1 MARSLPQEWGKWGMG
16 PIDLKI
22 EDLILDHDNPRIT
35 HAEGQQEALQK
46 IIKDQKTKLV
56 KLAQSIAEK
65 GLNPMDRFLVLRVH
79 QKPERFIALE
89 GNRRTAVFKLL
100 SNPAVM
106 SGLDMSPP
114 TRAILERLANGFK
127 KSRVEPIPAYEMTA
141 RQDGDYWLELRHKG
155 ELGGMGI
162 VDWTSAQSQRFRTR
176 SPAIQ
181 ALDMVTERGG
191 LSTELRDKIA
201 DKFPITT
208 LQRFVED
215 KEVRRALG
223 LDVRKGKLVTTLPA
237 KEALKPLKR
246 IVTDLATKKKQV
258 GDFMK
263 SKQMLDY
270 ISGFDKTS
278 APDLSKAATEERA
291 LDEIPIVEFGKPS
304 NGRTPRRKLDPSD
317 RREVVPKGCPVNV
330 KDNRISEIYKELREL
345 RMDDA
350 PNAIAVLMRVFLEMS
365 VDYFLEHNGGTL
377 KAVDNGRMRWKKLDK
392 KLKEVIDMLV
402 TMGVPETKLA
412 SIKRSVDVKTSPM
425 NVELFH
431 LYVHERFATPS
442 PAELKAAWNNAQ
454 PLFEK
459 IWP

>member
-1 MARSLPQEWGKWGMG
+1 MG
-16 PIDLKI
+16 PLDLKI
-22 EDLILDHDNPRIT
+22 EDLVLDHDNPRIT

-46 IIKDQKTKLV
+46 ILKDQKTKLV

-100 SNPAVM
+100 INPAVM
-106 SGLDMSPP
+106 SGLEMPP
-114 TRAILERLANGFK
+114 PMRTILERLAKDFK
-127 KSRVEPIPAYEMTA
+127 KSRVEPIAGYELPS

-191 LSTELRDKIA
+191 ISADLREKIA
-201 DKFPITT
+201 DRFPIST

-223 LDVRKGKLVTTLPA
+223 LDVKKGKLVTTLPA
-237 KEALKPLKR
+237 KEAVKPLRR

-258 GDFMK
+258 GNFMK
-263 SKQMLDY
+263 SQQMLDY
-270 ISGFDKTS
+270 ISGFDKSS
-278 APDLSKAATEERA
+278 APDLTKATGEARA
-291 LDEIPIVEFGKPS
+291 VDEIPIVEFGRSAKP
-304 NGRTPRRKLDPSD
+304 TRRRRPDPSD
-317 RREVVPKGCPVNV
+317 RREVVPRGCPIKVT
-330 KDNRISEIYKELREL
+330 DNRIAEIYKELRTL
-345 RMDDA
+345 RFEDGPCPA
-350 PNAIAVLMRVFLEMS
+350 PNAIAVLLRVFLEMS
-365 VDYFLEHNGGTL
+365 VDHFLEASGKKLTKPKPGGGEYYRSL
-377 KAVDNGRMRWKKLDK
+377 DDKVQEAVD
-392 KLKEVIDMLV
+392 ILV
-402 TMGVPETKLA
+402 AVGVPKDKLA
-412 SIKRSVDVKTSPM
+412 AVIRSLTDKTSPLHA
-425 NVELFH
+425 ETLH
-431 LYVHERFATPS
+431 AYVHNRFDTPS
-442 PAELKAAWNNAQ
+442 PTQLKAAWDHAQ

-459 IWP
+459 IWPDA